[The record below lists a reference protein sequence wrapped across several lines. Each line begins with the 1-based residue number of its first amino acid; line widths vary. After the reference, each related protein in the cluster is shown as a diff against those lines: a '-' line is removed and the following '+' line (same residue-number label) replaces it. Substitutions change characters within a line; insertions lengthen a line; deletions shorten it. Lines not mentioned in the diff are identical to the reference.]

1 MNLTIIKQVLLMRRK
16 SLLCLAA
23 FFVLSIGIRTYIVYF
38 QEPQLDVARTEW
50 NNMRAAEKLGKSS
63 GSKESIY
70 KNGKLDLVKLRQR
83 IYSKDHF
90 ARFIVELYEISGKN
104 SLEIA
109 SLTYKP
115 ELVKDENVYKYS
127 IILTS
132 GGKYINQKK
141 FLRDLSVADN
151 LIHIDAISFASQGNS
166 SEKVQLQAHISAY
179 FKVEAQ

>member
-1 MNLTIIKQVLLMRRK
+1 MNLTIIKQILLMRKK
-16 SLLCLAA
+16 SLLCLAILL
-23 FFVLSIGIRTYIVYF
+23 VLSVGIRTYIVYF
-38 QEPQLDVARTEW
+38 QEPQLDAARAEW
-50 NNMRAAEKLGKSS
+50 NNMRAAERLGKSS

-70 KNGKLDLVKLRQR
+70 KNGKLDLAKLRQR
-83 IYSKDHF
+83 IYSKDQF
-90 ARFIVELYEISGKN
+90 ARFIVELYEMSAKN

-115 ELVKDENVYKYS
+115 ELIKDENVYKYS
-127 IILTS
+127 IVLTS

-151 LIHIDAISFASQGNS
+151 LIHVDAISFANQDNS